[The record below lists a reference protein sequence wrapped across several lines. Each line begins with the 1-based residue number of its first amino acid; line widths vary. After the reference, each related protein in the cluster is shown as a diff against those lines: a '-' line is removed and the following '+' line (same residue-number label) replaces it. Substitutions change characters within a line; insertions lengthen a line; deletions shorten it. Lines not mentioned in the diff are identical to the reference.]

1 MDYDALY
8 NVLLQT
14 PPEDL
19 ISMCKVSHDTMTI
32 CSNSQFW
39 IDKLTN
45 EELKVPVK
53 LLTNIKEWLLYY
65 YKQQLLDYDEIIILI
80 LKITSHIYM
89 DFQLFHYLEYIT
101 INNLKKMFKFIDD
114 TNITID
120 TSDHYYNL
128 YKQTEKYDARLN
140 FTYHQGIYIVYFTLH
155 VNDNIKGKLLGN
167 KVNIDFETMFNFIK
181 FVDHNNMSFF
191 SQGKYIKNKNK
202 YLATLWETIIDNN
215 F

>member
-45 EELKVPVK
+45 EELTVPVK

-89 DFQLFHYLEYIT
+89 DFQLFHYLEYIN
-101 INNLKKMFKFIDD
+101 INNLKKNKDD
-114 TNITID
+114 
-120 TSDHYYNL
+120 
-128 YKQTEKYDARLN
+128 
-140 FTYHQGIYIVYFTLH
+140 
-155 VNDNIKGKLLGN
+155 
-167 KVNIDFETMFNFIK
+167 
-181 FVDHNNMSFF
+181 
-191 SQGKYIKNKNK
+191 
-202 YLATLWETIIDNN
+202 
-215 F
+215 